1 MVIDADIEAL
11 QAQGW
16 EVEFVASAELARG
29 DAAAAALK
37 AFGVLCHRAP
47 LVSSVEEVLRRK
59 RDMFDLVCLRDHTS
73 AEAYAALARTWQARA
88 RLVFGSACDSVH
100 SAAAAAE

>member
-1 MVIDADIEAL
+1 M
-11 QAQGW
+11 
-16 EVEFVASAELARG
+16 ASAELARG

-37 AFGVLCHRAP
+37 AFGVTCHRAP

-59 RDMFDLVCLRDHTS
+59 RDMFDLVCLRDDAS

-88 RLVFGSACDSVH
+88 RVVCGGSVEPG
-100 SAAAAAE
+100 AAVRAA